1 MDRRDFIR
9 NSALVSASMM
19 VPGFLKA
26 FGIGKNGLYIPY
38 TNTTGKRLVILQLSG
53 GNDGLNCV
61 VLFRNDLYY
70 QARPSLGLKL
80 IKLTDEVALNS
91 NIEGLA
97 DLFNNGNLAILNS
110 VGYPNPN
117 RSHFRSMDIWQSAS
131 DENQYLYSGWVG
143 RYLDATCNGTCAKPY
158 TAVEI
163 DDTLSL
169 TLKGDI
175 MKGLAFS
182 RPGLLHTMS
191 QNPIIRGVA
200 KDYPTGIHSDMPN
213 NEHAEVEYLQKTLAE
228 TMESADYIYEHSRTF
243 KSQRTYPANAFG
255 NRLKTIAELICSGCD
270 SSVYYISLP
279 GFDTHAFQKGRQNKT
294 LKTLSDG
301 LNVFCEDL
309 KANDKFNDTVIMTF
323 SEFGR
328 RVAQNAS
335 NGTDHGT
342 ANNIYVIGGKLA
354 KPGIYNSMPDLQN
367 LDEGDLIFNTDFRQV
382 YATMLEKVLGADSE
396 KVLGKKFELMSF
408 V

>member
-1 MDRRDFIR
+1 MERRDFIR
-9 NSALVSASMM
+9 NSALASASIM

-26 FGIGKNGLYIPY
+26 FGLGKNGLYMPPANI
-38 TNTTGKRLVILQLSG
+38 TGKRLVVIQLSG

-61 VLFRNDLYY
+61 VPFNNDLYY
-70 QARPSLGLKL
+70 KARPSLGLKDDDI
-80 IKLTDEVALNS
+80 IKITNEVALNS
-91 NIEGLA
+91 NLAGLA
-97 DLFNNGNLAILNS
+97 DLFNNGNLTIINS

-131 DENQYLYSGWVG
+131 DENQYLASGWIG
-143 RYLDATCNGTCAKPY
+143 RYLDATCDGTCAKPY
-158 TAVEI
+158 NAIEI

-169 TLKGDI
+169 ALKGDA

-182 RPGLLHTMS
+182 QPGMLHNSS

-200 KDYPTGIHSDMPN
+200 NEYKPN
-213 NEHAEVEYLQKTLAE
+213 NDHPEVEYLQKTLAE
-228 TMESADYIYEHSRTF
+228 TMESADYIYAHSKTF
-243 KSQRTYPANAFG
+243 KSQRIYPSNAFG

-279 GFDTHAFQKGRQNKT
+279 GFDTHVFQKGQQNKV

-301 LNVFCEDL
+301 ISVFCQDL
-309 KANDKFNDTVIMTF
+309 KDNSKFNDTVIMTF

-335 NGTDHGT
+335 GGTDHGT
-342 ANNIYVIGGKLA
+342 ANNIYVISGKLE
-354 KPGIYNSMPDLQN
+354 KPGIYNPMPDLQN

-382 YATMLEKVLGADSE
+382 YSTMLNKVLGVDSE
-396 KVLGKKFELMSF
+396 KILGKKFDLMNF

>member
-1 MDRRDFIR
+1 MERRDFIR
-9 NSALVSASMM
+9 NSALASASLM

-26 FGIGKNGLYIPY
+26 FGIGKNRFYSEPI
-38 TNTTGKRLVILQLSG
+38 NNTGKRLVVIQLSG

-61 VLFRNDLYY
+61 IPFRNDLYY
-70 QARPSLGLKL
+70 RARPALGLKDDEI
-80 IKLTDEVALNS
+80 IKITDEVALNS
-91 NIEGLA
+91 NLQGLA
-97 DLFNNGNLAILNS
+97 DLFNSGNLSIINS

-131 DENQYLYSGWVG
+131 DENRYLYSGWVG

-158 TAVEI
+158 SAIEI

-169 TLKGDI
+169 ALKGDT

-182 RPGLLHTMS
+182 RPGLLYTMS

-200 KDYPTGIHSDMPN
+200 NDYKPN
-213 NEHAEVEYLQKTLAE
+213 NDHAEVEYLQKTLAE
-228 TMESADYIYEHSRTF
+228 TMESADYIYQHSKTF
-243 KSQRTYPANAFG
+243 KSSRTYPANNFG
-255 NRLKTIAELICSGCD
+255 NRLKTIGELICSGCD
-270 SSVYYISLP
+270 SSVYYISLS
-279 GFDTHAFQKGRQNKT
+279 GFDTHVAQKGQQKRA

-301 LNVFCEDL
+301 IAVFCQDL
-309 KANDKFNDTVIMTF
+309 KENNKFDDTVIMTF

-335 NGTDHGT
+335 LGTDHGT
-342 ANNIYVIGGKLA
+342 ANNIYVISGKLA
-354 KPGIYNSMPDLQN
+354 KPGLYNPMADLQN

-382 YATMLEKVLGADSE
+382 YATMLEKVLGVDSE
-396 KVLGKKFELMSF
+396 KVLGRKFDLMGF

>member
-1 MDRRDFIR
+1 MERRDFIR
-9 NSALVSASMM
+9 YSALASASMM

-26 FGIGKNGLYIPY
+26 FGIGKNGLSIPPP
-38 TNTTGKRLVILQLSG
+38 NTTGKRLVIVQLSG

-61 VLFRNDLYY
+61 VPFRNDLYY
-70 QARPSLGLKL
+70 KARPSLGLKDDEL
-80 IKLTDEVALNS
+80 VKITDEVALNS
-91 NIEGLA
+91 NLQGLA
-97 DLFNNGNLAILNS
+97 DLFGNGNMAILNT

-131 DENQYLYSGWVG
+131 DENKYLYSGWVG
-143 RYLDATCNGTCAKPY
+143 RYLDASCDGTCAKPY

-169 TLKGDI
+169 SLKGDV

-182 RPGLLHTMS
+182 RPGLLHSMA
-191 QNPIIRGVA
+191 QNPIIRGVSNNY
-200 KDYPTGIHSDMPN
+200 KPN

-228 TMESADYIYEHSRTF
+228 TMESADYIYEHSKTF
-243 KSQRTYPANAFG
+243 KSQRTYPANIFG
-255 NRLKTIAELICSGCD
+255 GRLKTIAELICSGCD
-270 SSVYYISLP
+270 SSVYYISLT
-279 GFDTHAFQKGRQNKT
+279 GFDTHAFQKGRHNKT

-301 LNVFCEDL
+301 LSVFCEDL

-354 KPGIYNSMPDLQN
+354 KPGIYNPMPDLQN
-367 LDEGDLIFNTDFRQV
+367 LDEGDLIFNIDFRQV
-382 YATMLEKVLGADSE
+382 YATMLEKVLDTDSE
-396 KVLGKKFELMSF
+396 KVLGKKFELMNF

>member
-9 NSALVSASMM
+9 NSALASASMM

-26 FGIGKNGLYIPY
+26 LSKGGNGLYLPA
-38 TNTTGKRLVILQLSG
+38 NNSTGKRLVVIQLSG

-61 VLFRNDLYY
+61 VPFRNELYY
-70 QARPSLGLKL
+70 QARPSLGLKDDDI
-80 IKLTDEVALNS
+80 IKITDEVALNS
-91 NIEGLA
+91 KLQGLA
-97 DLFNNGNLAILNS
+97 DLFNNGNMSIINS

-131 DENQYLYSGWVG
+131 DENQYLYTGWLG
-143 RYLDATCNGTCAKPY
+143 RYLDATCDGTCAKPY
-158 TAVEI
+158 AAIEI

-169 TLKGDI
+169 SLKGDV

-182 RPGLLHTMS
+182 RPDILHSSS

-200 KDYPTGIHSDMPN
+200 
-213 NEHAEVEYLQKTLAE
+213 NEYKPDNDHPEVEYLHKTLAD
-228 TMESADYIYEHSRTF
+228 TMESADYIYEHSKTF
-243 KSQRTYPANAFG
+243 KSQRIYPSNAFG
-255 NRLKTIAELICSGCD
+255 NRLKLIAELICSGCD

-279 GFDTHAFQKGRQNKT
+279 GFDTHVFQKGQQNRA
-294 LKTLSDG
+294 LKSLSDG
-301 LNVFCEDL
+301 ITSFCQDL
-309 KANDKFNDTVIMTF
+309 KDNDKFNDTVIMTF

-335 NGTDHGT
+335 GGTDHGT
-342 ANNIYVIGGKLA
+342 ANNIYVISGKLA
-354 KPGIYNSMPDLQN
+354 KPGIYNAMPDLQN
-367 LDEGDLIFNTDFRQV
+367 LDQGDLIFNTDFRQI
-382 YATMLEKVLGADSE
+382 YATMLEKVLGIDSE
-396 KVLGKKFELMSF
+396 KVLGKKFDLMNF

>member
-9 NSALVSASMM
+9 NSALASAAMM

-26 FGIGKNGLYIPY
+26 FGIGRNDSYIPP
-38 TNTTGKRLVILQLSG
+38 TSTTGKRLVVIQLSG

-61 VLFRNDLYY
+61 VPYRNDLYY
-70 QARPSLGLKL
+70 KARPSLGLKDDEI
-80 IKLTDEVALNS
+80 IKITDEVALNS
-91 NIEGLA
+91 NLHGLA
-97 DLFNNGNLAILNS
+97 DLFNNGNLAIINS

-131 DENQYLYSGWVG
+131 DENQYLYSGWIG
-143 RYLDATCNGTCAKPY
+143 RYLDATCDGTCAKPY
-158 TAVEI
+158 AAIEI

-169 TLKGDI
+169 SLKGDN

-182 RPGLLHTMS
+182 RPNILQNS
-191 QNPIIRGVA
+191 AQNPIIRGVA
-200 KDYPTGIHSDMPN
+200 NEYKPN
-213 NEHAEVEYLQKTLAE
+213 NDNPEVEYLQKTLAE
-228 TMESADYIYEHSRTF
+228 TMESADYIYQHSTTF
-243 KSQRTYPANAFG
+243 QSQRTYPSNAFG

-279 GFDTHAFQKGRQNKT
+279 GFDTHVGQKGQQSRV

-301 LNVFCEDL
+301 VSIFCQDL
-309 KANDKFNDTVIMTF
+309 IDNNQFDNTVIMTF

-335 NGTDHGT
+335 GGTDHGT

-354 KPGIYNSMPDLQN
+354 KAGIYNPLPDLQN
-367 LDEGDLIFNTDFRQV
+367 LDQGDLIFNTDFRQV
-382 YATMLEKVLGADSE
+382 YATMLENVLGVNSE
-396 KVLGKKFELMSF
+396 KVLGKKFDLMNF